1 MIPVALVML
10 LTSVPPVA
18 GYIDGQ
24 PIRPCLRSGM
34 CCLKATCA
42 VGVGHGADPEGRC
55 KFLRGDSAGS
65 YSCGLVDDGT
75 VSKDTIHAGAGC
87 CSPLGN
93 TARDEVLQALL
104 STQKDGYKRT
114 AKSASE

>member
-42 VGVGHGADPEGRC
+42 VGVGHGAD
-55 KFLRGDSAGS
+55 S
-65 YSCGLVDDGT
+65 YSCGLVDDRT

-93 TARDEVLQALL
+93 TSRDNVLKILQNNAR
-104 STQKDGYKRT
+104 G
-114 AKSASE
+114 

>member
-1 MIPVALVML
+1 MIKEL
-10 LTSVPPVA
+10 PPSPGA
-18 GYIDGQ
+18 IDGY
-24 PIRPCLRSGM
+24 PIRPCVRSGF

-55 KFLRGDSAGS
+55 KFLRGNEPGD
-65 YSCGLVDDGT
+65 YSCGLVDDGV

-93 TARDEVLQALL
+93 TDRDRVVERLRKQ
-104 STQKDGYKRT
+104 
-114 AKSASE
+114 

>member
-10 LTSVPPVA
+10 LTSVPP
-18 GYIDGQ
+18 
-24 PIRPCLRSGM
+24 
-34 CCLKATCA
+34 

-75 VSKDTIHAGAGC
+75 VSKDTIHAGAGF

-93 TARDEVLQALL
+93 TARDNVLKILQNNAR
-104 STQKDGYKRT
+104 G
-114 AKSASE
+114 